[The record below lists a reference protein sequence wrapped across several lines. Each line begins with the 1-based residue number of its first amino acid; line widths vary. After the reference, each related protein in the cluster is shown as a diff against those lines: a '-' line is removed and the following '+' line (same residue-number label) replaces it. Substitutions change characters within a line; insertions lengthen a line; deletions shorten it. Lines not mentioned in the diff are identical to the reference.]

1 MANLVLLKNILS
13 DKKKLFMPDT
23 KNQNKSSFID
33 GSRLITESC
42 VRAGADIFI
51 GYPITPA
58 NLLYLYA
65 GKRYP
70 KMMAAPDE
78 ITTLQWMAGF
88 AATGHI
94 PVTATSFPGYALM
107 IESINMAFMM
117 ELPMVIILVQRLGP
131 ATGTAT
137 AGAMGDLLVVNG
149 TISGGFNLPSFS
161 ISSMKDC
168 WDLPPKA
175 IETAVKLR
183 TPVVLLTSKE
193 MIMTLCSFDL
203 SDLENIDRKQM
214 KLYEGNGQYFPY
226 KPDNEG
232 IPPFL
237 PLTQNIHQIR
247 FTASTHDMKGILQ
260 NSSPE
265 AINNTKR
272 LQNKI
277 INHLDSYSFYEADE
291 QAGADT
297 LIVSYDVSAQAARE
311 AATIIRAEG
320 KKVSLLIAKTILPVP
335 DVYIDIISRYPRVV
349 IAEENLDGQF
359 RNLLFGKAG
368 RKGVTGVNGIAKMIS
383 PEAIITEVMK

>member
-1 MANLVLLKNILS
+1 MRL
-13 DKKKLFMPDT
+13 
-23 KNQNKSSFID
+23 NKSETKTAFLD

-58 NLLYLYA
+58 NLLYSYA
-65 GKRYP
+65 VRRYP

-78 ITTLQWMAGF
+78 ITTLQWMSGF

-107 IESINMAFMM
+107 IESINMALMM

-131 ATGTAT
+131 ATGSAT
-137 AGAMGDLLVVNG
+137 SGAMGDLSVVAG
-149 TISGGFNLPSFS
+149 TVSGGFQLPAFA
-161 ISSMKDC
+161 ISSIKDC

-175 IETAVKLR
+175 IETAMKLR

-193 MIMTLCSFDL
+193 MIMTLCSFDM
-203 SDLENIDRKQM
+203 SSLEDIDIKKMNIFDGEDEY
-214 KLYEGNGQYFPY
+214 LPY
-226 KPDNEG
+226 RPDNDG
-232 IPPFL
+232 VPPFL
-237 PLTQNIHQIR
+237 PLTQNRHQIR

-272 LQNKI
+272 LYHKP
-277 INHLDSYSFYEADE
+277 INHLDSFTFYESDE
-291 QAGADT
+291 QPGADT
-297 LIVSYDVSAQAARE
+297 LIIAWDVAAQAALE
-311 AATIIRAEG
+311 AITTIRGLG
-320 KKVSLLIAKTILPVP
+320 KKVSLLIPKTILPVP
-335 DVYIDIISRYPRVV
+335 DVYIDIIGRYRNVV
-349 IAEENLDGQF
+349 IAEENIDGQL
-359 RNLLFGKAG
+359 RNILFGKSG
-368 RKGVTGVNGIAKMIS
+368 RKGVSGVNGIAKMIS

>member
-1 MANLVLLKNILS
+1 MQEKN
-13 DKKKLFMPDT
+13 KKIKT
-23 KNQNKSSFID
+23 AFID

-58 NLLYLYA
+58 NMLYQYA
-65 GKRYP
+65 SVRYP

-78 ITTLQWMAGF
+78 ITTLQWMSGF

-137 AGAMGDLLVVNG
+137 SGAMGDLLVVKG
-149 TISGGFNLPSFS
+149 TISGGFHLPVFA
-161 ISSMKDC
+161 ISNMKDC

-193 MIMTLCSFDL
+193 MIMTLCSVDMAV
-203 SDLENIDRKQM
+203 LENISKKKM
-214 KLYEGNGQYFPY
+214 KIYEGEEPYFPY
-226 KPDNEG
+226 RPDNDG
-232 IPPFL
+232 VPPFL
-237 PLTQNIHQIR
+237 PLTQNKHQVR

-272 LQNKI
+272 LHNKI
-277 INHLDSYSFYEADE
+277 INHLDSYTFYEADE
-291 QAGADT
+291 QNGADT
-297 LIVSYDVSAQAARE
+297 LIVSYDVAAQAARE
-311 AATIIRAEG
+311 AVAELRSKG
-320 KKVSLLIAKTILPVP
+320 KSVSLLITKTILPVSEI
-335 DVYIDIISRYPRVV
+335 YLDIIRKYGKVV

-359 RNLLFGKAG
+359 RNILFGKAG

-383 PEAIITEVMK
+383 PEAIITEVLK

>member
-1 MANLVLLKNILS
+1 
-13 DKKKLFMPDT
+13 MPET
-23 KNQNKSSFID
+23 KNKSGIAFID

-65 GKRYP
+65 GQRYP
-70 KMMAAPDE
+70 EMIAAPDE
-78 ITTLQWMAGF
+78 ITTLQWMSGF

-137 AGAMGDLLVVNG
+137 GGAMGDLSVVNG
-149 TISGGFNLPSFS
+149 TISGGFHLPVFA
-161 ISSMKDC
+161 ISNMKDC
-168 WDLPPKA
+168 WDLPSKA

-183 TPVVLLTSKE
+183 TPVILLTSKE
-193 MIMTLCSFDL
+193 MIMTICSFDL
-203 SDLENIDRKQM
+203 STLGSIDKSRLNIFD
-214 KLYEGNGQYFPY
+214 GNEQYFSY
-226 KPDNEG
+226 KPDNDG
-232 IPPFL
+232 VPPFL
-237 PLTQNIHQIR
+237 PLIQNRHQVR

-272 LQNKI
+272 LHNKI
-277 INHLDSYSFYEADE
+277 INHLDSFTFYEADE

-297 LIVSYDVSAQAARE
+297 LIVSYDITSQAARE
-311 AATIIRAEG
+311 AVAELRSKG
-320 KKVSLLIAKTILPVP
+320 KAVSLLIAKTILPVP
-335 DVYIDIISRYPRVV
+335 EVYIDILNKYRNVV
-349 IAEENLDGQF
+349 IAEENLDGQL
-359 RNLLFGKAG
+359 RRILFGKAG

-383 PEAIITEVMK
+383 PEAIITEVLR

>member
-1 MANLVLLKNILS
+1 
-13 DKKKLFMPDT
+13 MPETD
-23 KNQNKSSFID
+23 NKIKSAFID

-65 GKRYP
+65 GRRYP

-78 ITTLQWMAGF
+78 ITTLQWMSGF

-94 PVTATSFPGYALM
+94 PVTATSFPGYAIM

-137 AGAMGDLLVVNG
+137 SGSMGDLPVING
-149 TISGGFNLPSFS
+149 TISGGFHLPTFA
-161 ISSMKDC
+161 ISNMKDC
-168 WDLPPKA
+168 WDLPSIA

-183 TPVVLLTSKE
+183 TPVILLTSKE

-203 SDLENIDRKQM
+203 SDLKDYDIKKM
-214 KLYEGNGQYFPY
+214 KIYEGEEQYHPY
-226 KPDNEG
+226 RPDNDG
-232 IPPFL
+232 IPSFL
-237 PLTQNIHQIR
+237 PLTQNRHQVR

-272 LQNKI
+272 LHNKI
-277 INHLDSYSFYEADE
+277 INHLDSFTFYEVDE
-291 QAGADT
+291 QDGSDT

-311 AATIIRAEG
+311 AVSELRSGG
-320 KKVSLLIAKTILPVP
+320 KSVSLLIAKTILPVP
-335 DVYIDIISRYPRVV
+335 DTYMDILGKYEKIV
-349 IAEENLDGQF
+349 IAEENLDGHF
-359 RNLLFGKAG
+359 RHILFGKVG

-383 PEAIITEVMK
+383 PEAIIAEVLK